1 MYKSFPEIFI
11 NGNSSFHT
19 SGEAEVLSGQ
29 QNAYKASKD
38 HGPQHI
44 LATN

>member
-1 MYKSFPEIFI
+1 MYESTPKVFI
-11 NGNSSFHT
+11 NTTSTFHT
-19 SGEAEVLSGQ
+19 SGEVEVLSGWQ
-29 QNAYKASKD
+29 KAYKASKD